1 MAGQQPK
8 KGEPSER
15 QEKEH
20 HPCIIWTGGS
30 EKMPVVKFQAE
41 GATGKVCLREVG
53 ERYHLAY
60 KMARIGNQPVSTM
73 LSAHGFQKVEA
84 SSSNFNLMWTGPYI
98 NTSVFANLSK
108 NQKINHFPNSVELG
122 RKDLLCKNIQTM
134 QKKHGAQTYNF
145 LPQSYLLPKDNQEFC
160 KVISKDQ
167 GPWISKPVSACQGR
181 GIQIINSFSQIN
193 RREKLLVSRYIKN
206 PLLVDGFKF
215 DLRLFVLVTSY
226 DPLIIYLYEE
236 GLTRFATN
244 QYKPTE
250 ENMKNQYM
258 HLTNTSINKANANY
272 VRSTNPEVENHGSL
286 WSMGALLRH
295 LKEMGKDTAT
305 LMSKIEELVI
315 KTIISAEG
323 SIGSVFQGTLA
334 DRRKCFELYGFD
346 VLIDETLKPWLLEVN
361 LMPSLVSDGPLALK
375 IKANLLADTLTL
387 IGVQCENTQQNMGKE
402 GPAIA
407 AKVKAGYQKTAAGQT
422 ESSEKMKIIR
432 EVKEEEE
439 RRGGFIRIFP
449 HKDTWKKYSNFL
461 TYKSFNNML
470 ACHLFTKKP
479 SESGSSSTGL
489 GQHSALYERKLPPL
503 RTNNHEIALSQG
515 SPSHSRTTPKD
526 VRRQGVTS
534 LVTCKPLNKIQP
546 RHLHAA
552 KMSDPKAS
560 SVGVGQHSVLRGQK
574 QPSLQTNKS
583 VSPSKASQMSSEKAS
598 KEVERQRV
606 PDLVECKRLDNIQP
620 RHLLSTK
627 LSDQKSSSSGPS
639 ALYQR
644 KLPPLHMSRP
654 VDPVLMLKQV
664 THFNSKKDCTHKSGY
679 NSVSPSKTYHQSSER
694 VPKDIV
700 RRGLCSIRDSSKD
713 SGSMRVVDPQ
723 PPVLES
729 NLKSTARANINSLH
743 HHSKMLARR
752 GPSELL
758 NIVTGFSSTYQNLC
772 AELDRL

>member
-30 EKMPVVKFQAE
+30 EKTPVVKFQAE
-41 GATGKVCLREVG
+41 GATGMVCLREVG
-53 ERYHLAY
+53 EHYQLAY
-60 KMARIGNQPVSTM
+60 KMARIGNSPVSTM

-84 SSSNFNLMWTGPYI
+84 SSSNFNLMWTGPY
-98 NTSVFANLSK
+98 NNASVLANLSK
-108 NQKINHFPNSVELG
+108 FQKINHFPNSMQLG
-122 RKDLLCKNIQTM
+122 HKDLLCKNIQTL

-145 LPQSYLLPKDNQEFC
+145 LPQSYVLPNDNKEFR

-193 RREKLLVSRYIKN
+193 RRETLLVSRYIKN

-215 DLRLFVLVTSY
+215 DLRLYVLVTSY

-250 ENMKNQYM
+250 DNMKNQYM

-295 LKEMGKDTAT
+295 LKELGKDTAT

-315 KTIISAEG
+315 KSIISAEG
-323 SIGSVFQGTLA
+323 SIASVLQGTLA

-346 VLIDETLKPWLLEVN
+346 VLVDETLKPWLLEVN
-361 LMPSLVSDGPLALK
+361 LMPSLVSDGPLELK

-387 IGVQCENTQQNMGKE
+387 IGVQCQNTQQNMDK
-402 GPAIA
+402 GPIIT
-407 AKVKAGYQKTAAGQT
+407 AKVKEGYQKTAAGQT
-422 ESSEKMKIIR
+422 ETSQERMKIIR

-449 HKDTWKKYSNFL
+449 NKDTWKKYSNFL
-461 TYKSFNNML
+461 TYKSFNSML
-470 ACHLFTKKP
+470 ASHLFTKKSSKP
-479 SESGSSSTGL
+479 GSSSNGL
-489 GQHSALYERKLPPL
+489 GQHSALYERKLPLL
-503 RTNNHEIALSQG
+503 RTNIPEMALSQG
-515 SPSHSRTTPKD
+515 SPSHSRATPKD
-526 VRRQGVTS
+526 VR
-534 LVTCKPLNKIQP
+534 TCKPLNKIQP
-546 RHLHAA
+546 LHLHAA

-560 SVGVGQHSVLRGQK
+560 RFGVGQHSVLRGQK

-583 VSPSKASQMSSEKAS
+583 VIPSKTSHMSSERVS
-598 KEVERQRV
+598 REVERQRL
-606 PDLVECKRLDNIQP
+606 PNLVTCKPLDNIQP
-620 RHLLSTK
+620 RQLLSTK

-639 ALYQR
+639 ALYQQ
-644 KLPPLHMSRP
+644 KLPPLQSSRP
-654 VDPVLMLKQV
+654 VDHVMTLRQ
-664 THFNSKKDCTHKSGY
+664 FNSKKNCTQKCGY
-679 NSVSPSKTYHQSSER
+679 NSVRPSKIFHQSSER
-694 VPKDIV
+694 VPKDI
-700 RRGLCSIRDSSKD
+700 RRQGLCGIRDSSTD
-713 SGSMRVVDPQ
+713 SGSMRQVDPQ
-723 PPVLES
+723 PTVVYGS
-729 NLKSTARANINSLH
+729 
-743 HHSKMLARR
+743 
-752 GPSELL
+752 SELL
-758 NIVTGFSSTYQNLC
+758 NIITGFSSTYQQLC

>member
-30 EKMPVVKFQAE
+30 EKTPVVKFQAE
-41 GATGKVCLREVG
+41 GATGMVCLREVG
-53 ERYHLAY
+53 EHYQLAY
-60 KMARIGNQPVSTM
+60 KMARIGNSPVSTM
-73 LSAHGFQKVEA
+73 LSAHGFQKVET
-84 SSSNFNLMWTGPYI
+84 SSSNFNLMWTGPY
-98 NTSVFANLSK
+98 NNASVLANLSK
-108 NQKINHFPNSVELG
+108 FQKINHFPNSMQLG
-122 RKDLLCKNIQTM
+122 RKDLLCKNIQTL

-145 LPQSYLLPKDNQEFC
+145 LPQSYVLPNDNKEFR

-193 RREKLLVSRYIKN
+193 RRETLLVSRYIKN

-295 LKEMGKDTAT
+295 LKELGKDTAT

-315 KTIISAEG
+315 KSIISAEG
-323 SIGSVFQGTLA
+323 SIASVLQGTLA

-346 VLIDETLKPWLLEVN
+346 VLVDETLKPWLLEVN
-361 LMPSLVSDGPLALK
+361 LMPSLVSDGPLELK
-375 IKANLLADTLTL
+375 IKSNLLADTLTL
-387 IGVQCENTQQNMGKE
+387 IGVQCQNTQQNMDK
-402 GPAIA
+402 GPIIA
-407 AKVKAGYQKTAAGQT
+407 AKVKEGYKKTAAGQT
-422 ESSEKMKIIR
+422 ETALFQERMKIIR

-449 HKDTWKKYSNFL
+449 NKDTWKKYSNFL
-461 TYKSFNNML
+461 TYKSFNSLL
-470 ACHLFTKKP
+470 ASHLFTKKP
-479 SESGSSSTGL
+479 SKPGSSSSGL
-489 GQHSALYERKLPPL
+489 GQHYALYERQLPLL
-503 RTNNHEIALSQG
+503 RTNIPEMALSQG
-515 SPSHSRTTPKD
+515 SPSQSRTTPKD
-526 VRRQGVTS
+526 VR
-534 LVTCKPLNKIQP
+534 TCKPLNKIQP
-546 RHLHAA
+546 LHLHAA
-552 KMSDPKAS
+552 KMSDSKAS

-583 VSPSKASQMSSEKAS
+583 AIPSKTSHMSSERVS
-598 KEVERQRV
+598 KEVERQRL
-606 PDLVECKRLDNIQP
+606 PNLVTCKHLDNIQP

-627 LSDQKSSSSGPS
+627 LSDKKSSSSVPS
-639 ALYQR
+639 ALYQQ
-644 KLPPLHMSRP
+644 KLPPLQSSRP
-654 VDPVLMLKQV
+654 VDHVMTLRQ
-664 THFNSKKDCTHKSGY
+664 FSKKDCTQKFGY
-679 NSVSPSKTYHQSSER
+679 NSVRPSKIFHQSSER
-694 VPKDIV
+694 VPKDI
-700 RRGLCSIRDSSKD
+700 RRQGLCGIRDSSTA
-713 SGSMRVVDPQ
+713 SGSMRQVDPQ
-723 PPVLES
+723 PTVLYGS
-729 NLKSTARANINSLH
+729 
-743 HHSKMLARR
+743 
-752 GPSELL
+752 SELL
-758 NIVTGFSSTYQNLC
+758 NIITGFSSTYQQLC

>member
-30 EKMPVVKFQAE
+30 EKTPVVKFQAE
-41 GATGKVCLREVG
+41 GATGMVCLREVG
-53 ERYHLAY
+53 EHYQLAY
-60 KMARIGNQPVSTM
+60 KMARIGNSPVSTM
-73 LSAHGFQKVEA
+73 LSAHGFQKVET

-98 NTSVFANLSK
+98 NASVLANLSK
-108 NQKINHFPNSVELG
+108 FQKINHFPNSMQLG
-122 RKDLLCKNIQTM
+122 RKDLLCKNIQTL

-145 LPQSYLLPKDNQEFC
+145 LPQSYVLPNDNKEFR

-193 RREKLLVSRYIKN
+193 RRETLLVSRYIKN

-215 DLRLFVLVTSY
+215 DLRLYVLVTSY

-295 LKEMGKDTAT
+295 LKELGKDTAT

-315 KTIISAEG
+315 KSIISAEG
-323 SIGSVFQGTLA
+323 SIASVLQGTLA

-346 VLIDETLKPWLLEVN
+346 VLVDETLKPWLLEVN
-361 LMPSLVSDGPLALK
+361 LMPSLVSDGPLELK

-387 IGVQCENTQQNMGKE
+387 IGVQCQNTQQNMDK
-402 GPAIA
+402 GPIIS
-407 AKVKAGYQKTAAGQT
+407 AKVKEGYQKTAAGQT
-422 ESSEKMKIIR
+422 ETALFQERMKIIR

-439 RRGGFIRIFP
+439 RRGCFIRIFP
-449 HKDTWKKYSNFL
+449 NKDTWKKYSNFL
-461 TYKSFNNML
+461 TYKSFNSML
-470 ACHLFTKKP
+470 ASHLFTKKP
-479 SESGSSSTGL
+479 SKPGSSSSGL
-489 GQHSALYERKLPPL
+489 AQHYALYERKLPLL
-503 RTNNHEIALSQG
+503 RTNIPEMALSQG
-515 SPSHSRTTPKD
+515 SPSQSRTPKD
-526 VRRQGVTS
+526 VR
-534 LVTCKPLNKIQP
+534 TCKPLNKIQP
-546 RHLHAA
+546 LHLHAA

-583 VSPSKASQMSSEKAS
+583 VIPSKTSHMSSERVS
-598 KEVERQRV
+598 KEVERQRL
-606 PDLVECKRLDNIQP
+606 PNLVTCKHLDNIQP

-627 LSDQKSSSSGPS
+627 LSDKKSSSSVPS
-639 ALYQR
+639 ALYQQ
-644 KLPPLHMSRP
+644 KLPPLQSSRP
-654 VDPVLMLKQV
+654 VDHVMTLRQ
-664 THFNSKKDCTHKSGY
+664 FSKKDCTQKFGY
-679 NSVSPSKTYHQSSER
+679 NSVRPSKIFHQSSER
-694 VPKDIV
+694 VPKDI
-700 RRGLCSIRDSSKD
+700 RRQGLCVTRDSSTA
-713 SGSMRVVDPQ
+713 SGSMRQVDPQ
-723 PPVLES
+723 PTVLYGS
-729 NLKSTARANINSLH
+729 
-743 HHSKMLARR
+743 
-752 GPSELL
+752 SELL
-758 NIVTGFSSTYQNLC
+758 NIITGFSSTYQQLC

>member
-30 EKMPVVKFQAE
+30 EKTPVVKFQAE

-73 LSAHGFQKVEA
+73 LSAHGFQKVED

-98 NTSVFANLSK
+98 NASVLANLSK
-108 NQKINHFPNSVELG
+108 YQKINHFPNSMQLG
-122 RKDLLCKNIQTM
+122 RKDLLCKNIQIL

-145 LPQSYLLPKDNQEFC
+145 LPQSYVLPKDNQEFR

-193 RREKLLVSRYIKN
+193 RRETLLVSRYIKN

-215 DLRLFVLVTSY
+215 DLRLYVLVTSY

-236 GLTRFATN
+236 GLTRFATDK
-244 QYKPTE
+244 YKPTE
-250 ENMKNQYM
+250 DNMKNQYM

-272 VRSTNPEVENHGSL
+272 VTSTNPEVENHGSL

-295 LKEMGKDTAT
+295 LKELGKDTAT
-305 LMSKIEELVI
+305 FMSKIEELVI

-323 SIGSVFQGTLA
+323 SIASVFQGTLA

-346 VLIDETLKPWLLEVN
+346 VLVDETLKPWLLEVN

-387 IGVQCENTQQNMGKE
+387 IGVQCENTQQNMDK
-402 GPAIA
+402 GPIIT
-407 AKVKAGYQKTAAGQT
+407 AKVKEGYQKTAAGQT
-422 ESSEKMKIIR
+422 ETFLFQERVKIIR

-461 TYKSFNNML
+461 TYKSFNSFL
-470 ACHLFTKKP
+470 ASHLFRDRDNPREHKENANLLTVF
-479 SESGSSSTGL
+479 
-489 GQHSALYERKLPPL
+489 H
-503 RTNNHEIALSQG
+503 HIAD
-515 SPSHSRTTPKD
+515 TY
-526 VRRQGVTS
+526 
-534 LVTCKPLNKIQP
+534 
-546 RHLHAA
+546 
-552 KMSDPKAS
+552 
-560 SVGVGQHSVLRGQK
+560 
-574 QPSLQTNKS
+574 LQTVRN
-583 VSPSKASQMSSEKAS
+583 
-598 KEVERQRV
+598 RQEEDDDDV
-606 PDLVECKRLDNIQP
+606 I
-620 RHLLSTK
+620 
-627 LSDQKSSSSGPS
+627 
-639 ALYQR
+639 
-644 KLPPLHMSRP
+644 
-654 VDPVLMLKQV
+654 
-664 THFNSKKDCTHKSGY
+664 
-679 NSVSPSKTYHQSSER
+679 
-694 VPKDIV
+694 
-700 RRGLCSIRDSSKD
+700 
-713 SGSMRVVDPQ
+713 
-723 PPVLES
+723 
-729 NLKSTARANINSLH
+729 
-743 HHSKMLARR
+743 
-752 GPSELL
+752 
-758 NIVTGFSSTYQNLC
+758 
-772 AELDRL
+772 

>member
-1 MAGQQPK
+1 
-8 KGEPSER
+8 
-15 QEKEH
+15 
-20 HPCIIWTGGS
+20 
-30 EKMPVVKFQAE
+30 MPVVKFQAE

-60 KMARIGNQPVSTM
+60 KMARIGNRPVSTM
-73 LSAHGFQKVEA
+73 LSAHGFQKVED

-98 NTSVFANLSK
+98 NASVLANLSK
-108 NQKINHFPNSVELG
+108 YQKINHFPNSMELG
-122 RKDLLCKNIQTM
+122 RKDLLCKNIQTL

-145 LPQSYLLPKDNQEFC
+145 LPQSYALPNDNQEFR

-193 RREKLLVSRYIKN
+193 RTEKLLVSRYIKN

-244 QYKPTE
+244 KYKPTE
-250 ENMKNQYM
+250 ENMKNIYM

-295 LKEMGKDTAT
+295 LKERGKDTAM

-323 SIGSVFQGTLA
+323 SIASVFQGKLA

-346 VLIDETLKPWLLEVN
+346 VLLDETLKPWLLEVN
-361 LMPSLVSDGPLALK
+361 LMPSLVSDGPLELK
-375 IKANLLADTLTL
+375 IKANLLADALTL
-387 IGVQCENTQQNMGKE
+387 IGVQCQNTQQNMDK
-402 GPAIA
+402 GPIKA
-407 AKVKAGYQKTAAGQT
+407 AKVKAGYQQTAAGQT
-422 ESSEKMKIIR
+422 EIFQERMKIIR

-449 HKDTWKKYSNFL
+449 NKDTWKKYSNFL
-461 TYKSFNNML
+461 TYKSFNSML
-470 ACHLFTKKP
+470 ACHLFTKKA
-479 SESGSSSTGL
+479 SEPGSSSSGL
-489 GQHSALYERKLPPL
+489 GQHSVLYERMLPPL
-503 RTNNHEIALSQG
+503 RTNIHEMALSQG

-526 VRRQGVTS
+526 VRRKGVKS
-534 LVTCKPLNKIQP
+534 LVTCKPINNIQP
-546 RHLHAA
+546 LHLHAA

-560 SVGVGQHSVLRGQK
+560 SVGVGQHSVLGGQK
-574 QPSLQTNKS
+574 QPSLQTKKS
-583 VSPSKASQMSSEKAS
+583 VSPSKTSYMSSGRVS
-598 KEVERQRV
+598 KEVERQRL
-606 PDLVECKRLDNIQP
+606 PNLVTCKHLDNIQP

-639 ALYQR
+639 ALYQQ
-644 KLPPLHMSRP
+644 KLPPLHSSRP
-654 VDPVLMLKQV
+654 MDHV
-664 THFNSKKDCTHKSGY
+664 TQFNSKKDCTQKSGY
-679 NSVSPSKTYHQSSER
+679 RSVSPSKIFSSER
-694 VPKDIV
+694 VPKDIR
-700 RRGLCSIRDSSKD
+700 RRGLCGIRDSSTD
-713 SGSMRVVDPQ
+713 SGSMRLVDPQ
-723 PPVLES
+723 PTVLYGS
-729 NLKSTARANINSLH
+729 SD
-743 HHSKMLARR
+743 
-752 GPSELL
+752 LL
-758 NIVTGFSSTYQNLC
+758 NIITGFSSTYHQLC

>member
-30 EKMPVVKFQAE
+30 EKTPVVKFQAE

-60 KMARIGNQPVSTM
+60 KMARIGNSPVSTM
-73 LSAHGFQKVEA
+73 LSSHGFQKVED

-98 NTSVFANLSK
+98 NASVLANLSK
-108 NQKINHFPNSVELG
+108 YQKINHFPNSMQLG
-122 RKDLLCKNIQTM
+122 RKDLLCKNIQTL

-145 LPQSYLLPKDNQEFC
+145 LPQSYVLPNDNQEFR

-193 RREKLLVSRYIKN
+193 RKETLLVSRYVKN

-215 DLRLFVLVTSY
+215 DLRLYVLVTSY

-295 LKEMGKDTAT
+295 LKELGKDTAT

-323 SIGSVFQGTLA
+323 SIASVLQGTLA

-346 VLIDETLKPWLLEVN
+346 VLVDETLKPWLLEVN
-361 LMPSLVSDGPLALK
+361 LMPSLVSDGPLELK

-387 IGVQCENTQQNMGKE
+387 IGVQCQNTQQNMDK
-402 GPAIA
+402 GPTIA

-422 ESSEKMKIIR
+422 ETSLLHERMKIIR

-449 HKDTWKKYSNFL
+449 NKDTWKKYSNFL
-461 TYKSFNNML
+461 TYKSFNSLL
-470 ACHLFTKKP
+470 ACHLFTKKS
-479 SESGSSSTGL
+479 SEPGSSSSGL
-489 GQHSALYERKLPPL
+489 GQHSVLYERMLPLL
-503 RTNNHEIALSQG
+503 RTNIHEMALSQG
-515 SPSHSRTTPKD
+515 SPSQSRTTPKD
-526 VRRQGVTS
+526 VR
-534 LVTCKPLNKIQP
+534 TCKPLNKIQP
-546 RHLHAA
+546 LHLHAA
-552 KMSDPKAS
+552 KMSDPNAS

-583 VSPSKASQMSSEKAS
+583 VSPSKTSHMSTARVS
-598 KEVERQRV
+598 KEVERQRL
-606 PDLVECKRLDNIQP
+606 PNLITCKHLDNIQP

-639 ALYQR
+639 ALYQQ
-644 KLPPLHMSRP
+644 KLPPLQSSRP
-654 VDPVLMLKQV
+654 VDHVMTLNQV
-664 THFNSKKDCTHKSGY
+664 TQFNSKKDCTQKSGY
-679 NSVSPSKTYHQSSER
+679 RSVSSSKTFHQSSKR
-694 VPKDIV
+694 VPKDI
-700 RRGLCSIRDSSKD
+700 RRQGLCGIRDSSTD
-713 SGSMRVVDPQ
+713 SGSMRLVDPQ
-723 PPVLES
+723 PTVLYGS
-729 NLKSTARANINSLH
+729 SD
-743 HHSKMLARR
+743 
-752 GPSELL
+752 LL
-758 NIVTGFSSTYQNLC
+758 NIITGFSSTYHQLC

>member
-15 QEKEH
+15 QEKEYRGD

-30 EKMPVVKFQAE
+30 EKTPVVKFQAE

-60 KMARIGNQPVSTM
+60 KMARIGNRPVSTM
-73 LSAHGFQKVEA
+73 LSAHGFQKVED

-98 NTSVFANLSK
+98 NASVLANLSK
-108 NQKINHFPNSVELG
+108 YQKINHFPNSMELG
-122 RKDLLCKNIQTM
+122 RKDLLCKNIQTL

-145 LPQSYLLPKDNQEFC
+145 LPQSYVLPNDNQEFR

-181 GIQIINSFSQIN
+181 GIQIINSFSQVN
-193 RREKLLVSRYIKN
+193 RTEKLLVSRYIKN

-236 GLTRFATN
+236 GLTRFATD

-250 ENMKNQYM
+250 ENMKNIYM
-258 HLTNTSINKANANY
+258 HLTNTSINKANAKY

-295 LKEMGKDTAT
+295 LKGRGKDTAT

-323 SIGSVFQGTLA
+323 SIASVFQGTLT

-346 VLIDETLKPWLLEVN
+346 VLVDEALKPWLLEVN
-361 LMPSLVSDGPLALK
+361 LMPSLVSDGPLELK
-375 IKANLLADTLTL
+375 IKANMLADALTL
-387 IGVQCENTQQNMGKE
+387 IGVQCQNTQQNMDK
-402 GPAIA
+402 GPIKA
-407 AKVKAGYQKTAAGQT
+407 AKVKAGYQKISAGQT
-422 ESSEKMKIIR
+422 ETSLFHERMKIIR
-432 EVKEEEE
+432 EIKEEEE

-449 HKDTWKKYSNFL
+449 NKDTWKKYSNFL
-461 TYKSFNNML
+461 TYKSFNSLL
-470 ACHLFTKKP
+470 ACHLFTKKA
-479 SESGSSSTGL
+479 SEPGSSSSGL
-489 GQHSALYERKLPPL
+489 GQHSVLYERMLPPL
-503 RTNNHEIALSQG
+503 RTNIHEMALSQG
-515 SPSHSRTTPKD
+515 SPSHSRTTSKD
-526 VRRQGVTS
+526 VRRKGVTS
-534 LVTCKPLNKIQP
+534 SVTCKPINNIQP
-546 RHLHAA
+546 LHLHAA
-552 KMSDPKAS
+552 KTSDPKAS

-583 VSPSKASQMSSEKAS
+583 VSPSKTSHMSSERVS
-598 KEVERQRV
+598 KEVERQRL
-606 PDLVECKRLDNIQP
+606 PNLVTCKHLDNIQP

-627 LSDQKSSSSGPS
+627 MSDQKSSSSGPS
-639 ALYQR
+639 ALYQQ
-644 KLPPLHMSRP
+644 KLPTLQSSRP
-654 VDPVLMLKQV
+654 MDHV
-664 THFNSKKDCTHKSGY
+664 TQFNSKKDCTQKSGY
-679 NSVSPSKTYHQSSER
+679 RSVSPSKIFSSER
-694 VPKDIV
+694 VPKDIR
-700 RRGLCSIRDSSKD
+700 RRGPCGIRDSSTD
-713 SGSMRVVDPQ
+713 SGSMRLADPQ
-723 PPVLES
+723 PTVLYGS
-729 NLKSTARANINSLH
+729 
-743 HHSKMLARR
+743 
-752 GPSELL
+752 SELL
-758 NIVTGFSSTYQNLC
+758 NIITGFSSTYHQLC